1 MSDFELAK
9 LRALGDKLPP
19 GERNPELD
27 ALVGFATTMG
37 EAEVLIKAAAARR
50 KQQGGKAE
58 AQELE
63 PDVFEARVVLF

>member
-37 EAEVLIKAAAARR
+37 EAETLIKADGCRKAIWWGKGKFAALLCCLR
-50 KQQGGKAE
+50 
-58 AQELE
+58 
-63 PDVFEARVVLF
+63 